1 MDVKSVLFLL
11 LVVVALSQAQKQCC
25 HPDQF
30 EAMDGLITAS
40 VQSGQGMVQTTGI
53 QFAFDYTNR
62 RLGELLQMSGSMY
75 QYVLDYNKGVIYVI
89 NLTMKTCQ
97 KSPLPTMQMQHCVP
111 SNATYGGSFYAG
123 DHKLNA
129 DTFSYSVNDG
139 SNVGNVT
146 LSVTKD
152 NCIPFSETFIG
163 SSGGIQTLTVGV
175 YVNYSPGIQDP
186 SKYFTIPNYCP
197 TFFTPE
203 PKEGHAFIMPF
214 LL

>member
-11 LVVVALSQAQKQCC
+11 LVAVALSQAQKKCC
-25 HPDQF
+25 FPDQY
-30 EAMDGLITAS
+30 ESMDGLITAT
-40 VQSGQGMVQTTGI
+40 VQSGQGMAQTLGV

-62 RLGELLQMSGSMY
+62 RVGEFFQLSGSMY
-75 QYVLDYNKGVIYVI
+75 QYVLDYNKGIMYVI
-89 NLTMKTCQ
+89 NLTMKSCQ
-97 KSPLPTMQMQHCVP
+97 KSPLPIKQMQHCVP

-123 DHKLNA
+123 DHKLTA
-129 DTFSYSVNDG
+129 DTFSYPVNEG
-139 SNVGNVT
+139 QVAGNVT

-152 NCIPFSETFIG
+152 NCIPFSLSFIG
-163 SSGGIQTLTVGV
+163 SMGGNSMLSVSG